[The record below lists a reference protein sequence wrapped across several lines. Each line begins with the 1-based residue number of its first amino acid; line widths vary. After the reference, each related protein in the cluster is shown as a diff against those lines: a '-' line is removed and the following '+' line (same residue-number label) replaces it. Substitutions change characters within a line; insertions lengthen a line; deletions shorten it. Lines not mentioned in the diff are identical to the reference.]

1 MKIVSMGGYCRV
13 PAMTAFLCA
22 LGGYLAGSIPF
33 AILVSRILG
42 LPDPRSYG
50 SGNIGA
56 TNVLRS
62 GNRIAAALT
71 LAGDALKGWAAVLLA
86 RMLEVPMELVALVGF
101 AAFLG
106 HLFPVWLRFQGG
118 KGVAT
123 AAGVLIAFDWRLGLA
138 VLVVW
143 VTMAVLSRYSS
154 LAAITAALFA
164 PAAAWYLFGG
174 NGPVF
179 WAVSA
184 MSVLLIA
191 RHHANI
197 AKLLRGEE
205 SRIGGKRPSG
215 PA

>member
-1 MKIVSMGGYCRV
+1 
-13 PAMTAFLCA
+13 MTAFLCA

-33 AILVSRILG
+33 AILVSRVLG
-42 LPDPRSYG
+42 MPDPRSYG

-62 GNRIAAALT
+62 GNRLAAALT
-71 LAGDALKGWAAVLLA
+71 LAGDAAKGWAAVLVA
-86 RMLEVPMELVALVGF
+86 RMLDLPVEMVALVGF

-106 HLFPVWLRFQGG
+106 HLFPVWLRFKGG

-123 AAGVLIAFDWRLGLA
+123 AAGVLIAFDWRLGVA
-138 VLVVW
+138 ALVVW
-143 VTMAVLSRYSS
+143 LTMAVLSRYSS

-164 PAAAWYLFGG
+164 PAAAWYLAGG
-174 NGPVF
+174 AGPIL

-184 MSVLLIA
+184 MSVLLVA

-197 AKLLRGEE
+197 AKLLRGQE
-205 SRIGGKRPSG
+205 SRIGEKKGAAKAAAP
-215 PA
+215 